1 MAQLQTKVDQLL
13 SKGGG
18 LTSCVKSVQRGLI
31 KSQEVTTNDPES
43 DLKYAFINIQPI
55 NPDKSILLLY
65 SSTVNY
71 VSSSGA
77 TKQEAYPVNG
87 RIYSPTQLVI
97 YPTLYDNTGRDYY
110 IEKLCWQ
117 VIEFY

>member
-31 KSQEVTTNDPES
+31 KSQEVTTNDPEI

-55 NPDKSILLLY
+55 NPDKEY
-65 SSTVNY
+65 SVALFINS
-71 VSSSGA
+71 
-77 TKQEAYPVNG
+77 
-87 RIYSPTQLVI
+87 
-97 YPTLYDNTGRDYY
+97 
-110 IEKLCWQ
+110 KLC
-117 VIEFY
+117 VIIRCNKTGGLSCKWENILTYSISNISNVI